1 MVQHTFKPTSI
12 CTITE
17 RFAAIFFSGILIN
30 FLFLSNLMAQNCPP
44 NIDFETGTFDNWT
57 CYTGSVAAV
66 GGQNVFSLS
75 PSGGPVAEQHTMYS
89 ANQGNQVDF
98 FGGFPVNCPNGSGH
112 SIRLG
117 NSSGGGRAEGISYE
131 FTIPANQNTF
141 SLVYHYAVVF
151 QDPNHQEFQQPRLVI
166 EATNVT
172 DNEIISCSSF
182 TFFSSGS
189 LLPGFY
195 ISPYKQDTTT
205 VWCKNWSAVTM
216 NLNGNAGKTIR
227 LFFKTAD
234 CTFNRHFG
242 YAYIDVNSEC
252 NSEFVGAAYCK
263 DDAFATITAPYGYQN
278 YTWFSDNFT
287 QVLGTQQSITFTP
300 PPLPGTNIAVEVVP
314 YFGYGCKDTLYA
326 VLVDTL
332 TITSNA
338 GKDITSCNQT
348 PVTIGANPKPGLIYS
363 WNPTNGLSNPNIA
376 NPTAAPLITTK
387 YTLTTRNLG
396 GGCANDD
403 EVVVRA
409 SIIDTSISLL
419 GKAAYCI
426 TSDDSAILIVNPVSQ
441 IQWYKDKIPIN
452 GATQARFRVT
462 SSGSYYATLNNA
474 EGCLVSTSTKNIVI
488 ETPVP
493 GIEYEVKN
501 AVENVPIPLEARNFG
516 TTILWNPT
524 TFLSNAQSFTPIFR
538 GITERL
544 YSITITTAAGCT
556 TVDKQLVKVFKEI
569 NIYVPSI
576 FTPNKDGFNDYLK
589 PIPAGIKELK
599 YFKVYN
605 RWGKLLFDLSSNP
618 LGWDGFYKGVP
629 LSLQTV
635 VWVAEG
641 VGFDNK
647 VYRQKGTCILAR

>member
-1 MVQHTFKPTSI
+1 MVQHTFKPNTN
-12 CTITE
+12 CTIIV
-17 RFAAIFFSGILIN
+17 RFAVIFFSGFIVSC
-30 FLFLSNLMAQNCPP
+30 LFFSKAMAQNCPP

-57 CYTGSVAAV
+57 CYTGSVAAIA
-66 GGQNVFSLS
+66 GQNVITLS
-75 PSGGPVAEQHTMYS
+75 PAGGPVPEQHTMFT
-89 ANQGNQVDF
+89 ANQGNGVDF

-117 NSSGGGRAEGISYE
+117 NSTGGGRAEGISYE

-172 DNEIISCSSF
+172 DDEVISCSSF
-182 TFFSSGS
+182 TFFPNGS
-189 LLPGFY
+189 LLPGFF
-195 ISPYKQDTTT
+195 ISPYKQDTTS

-252 NSEFVGAAYCK
+252 NSQFVGAAYCP
-263 DDAFATITAPYGYQN
+263 DDAFATVTAPYGYQN
-278 YTWFSDNFT
+278 YTWFGDNFT
-287 QVLGTQQSITFTP
+287 QILGTQQSITFTP

-314 YFGYGCKDTLYA
+314 YNGYGCKDTLFA

-348 PVTIGANPKPGLIYS
+348 PVTIGANPKPGLLYS
-363 WNPTNGLSNPNIA
+363 WTPTDGLSNPSIA
-376 NPTAAPLITTK
+376 NPTATPALTTT

-396 GGCANDD
+396 GGCANSD
-403 EVVVRA
+403 EVIVTAAV
-409 SIIDTSISLL
+409 IDTSIVLL
-419 GKAAYCI
+419 GKAAFCT
-426 TSDDSAILIVNPVSQ
+426 TSSDSAVLVVKPTFQ
-441 IQWYKDKIPIN
+441 IQWYKDGVLIS
-452 GATQARFRVT
+452 GATQTKFKVT
-462 SSGSYYATLNNA
+462 ESGAYYATVNNNKGCILNTA
-474 EGCLVSTSTKNIVI
+474 TKNILI
-488 ETPVP
+488 ESPRE
-493 GIEYEVKN
+493 GIAYEVKN
-501 AVENVPIPLEARNFG
+501 AVEYIPIPLEARNFG
-516 TTILWNPT
+516 ATVLWTPA
-524 TFLSNAQSFTPIFR
+524 TFLSNPQSFTPTFK
-538 GITERL
+538 GISERL
-544 YSITITTAAGCT
+544 YSIAITTIAGCT
-556 TVDKQLVKVFKEI
+556 TFDTQLVKVFKEI

-589 PIPAGIKELK
+589 PIPAGIKEFK

-629 LSLQTV
+629 QSLQTV